1 LNKKQCIT
9 VIGGGNGAF
18 AAASD
23 LTINKHFEIV
33 LCELPEFEQNIA
45 PIRKNGGINLETLES
60 SGLKG
65 GFAKLYKITT
75 DFREAISDSEIIF
88 IIVPAFGQNKIAEK
102 CAPYLKNGQIIILT
116 PGSFG
121 GSINFSIKLK
131 QNGCKA
137 KVIICETESMM
148 YACRKK
154 DPKTIWIRGYKHNL
168 GVAVFPTKLT
178 ENVYQKLKEIYPTFI
193 KRKNVLETSLSN
205 VNPILH
211 VPIMLFNLSNIDNK
225 KEMLFYHEALTES
238 IGKIVEKLDE
248 ERLSLNKIKGINL
261 KPMSEIARNFYA
273 YQGAQGE
280 KMYELHRSNP
290 IYSWSKLPLSLNHR
304 YLTED
309 IPYGLIPM
317 YEFANQF
324 GCKNPIMRA
333 MAEIGSVVIGIDFY
347 KKARKM
353 KDLKIDQYNE
363 EQLISFLNEGKIYL

>member
-1 LNKKQCIT
+1 LNKKQRIT
-9 VIGGGNGAF
+9 VLGGGNGAF
-18 AAASD
+18 AAAAD
-23 LTINKHFEIV
+23 LTINKHFDVI
-33 LCELPEFEQNIA
+33 LCELPEFRNNIT
-45 PIRKNGGINLETLES
+45 PIMENGGINLETLES

-65 GFAKLYKITT
+65 GFAKLYKVTT
-75 DFREAISDSEIIF
+75 DFRESINESEVIF
-88 IIVPAFGQNKIAEK
+88 VVVPAFAQNKIAEK
-102 CAPYLKNGQIIILT
+102 CAPFLKDGQIIVLT

-121 GSINFSIKLK
+121 GSINFSIKLE
-131 QNGCKA
+131 QYGCRA
-137 KVIICETESMM
+137 KVIISETESMM

-168 GVAVFPTKLT
+168 GVAVFPAKLT
-178 ENVYQKLKEIYPTFI
+178 ENVFRKLKEIYPTFI

-205 VNPILH
+205 ANPILH

-225 KEMLFYHEALTES
+225 KEIPFYHEALTES
-238 IGKIVEKLDE
+238 IGKIVEKLDW

-261 KPMSEIARNFYA
+261 KPMSEIVKGFYT

-280 KMYELHRSNP
+280 NMCELHRSNP
-290 IYSWSKLPLSLNHR
+290 IYRWSMLPLSFNSR

-324 GCKNPIMRA
+324 GCKNTTMKM
-333 MAEIGSVVIGIDFY
+333 MAEIGTIVTGFDFN

-353 KDLKIDQYNE
+353 KDLNIDQYNE
-363 EQLISFLNEGKIYL
+363 DQLNSFLNEGKI